1 MDFRK
6 SIDINRFLYYNY
18 IAEFVICNAVIW
30 HKLCKNWC
38 FMKYEPKRDIERR
51 VSNKILHNVIPCMH
65 FHRSIELNYPLEG
78 TLSVQLGLKKE
89 NFRIGEIAFIPS
101 YVPHAAGAVGST
113 VSENLIIP
121 YNYFQKFDK
130 EKIPLYYFRLSDAD
144 INKKL
149 FAIIEE
155 IKNVLPKNNEILLQ
169 AFIDI
174 LLGTIVD
181 RYPPENAIRTDNSL
195 IIEIIEYIEENF
207 KNDVSLESLAAHFH
221 YDKYYFSKLFNASF
235 HCNLK
240 TYVNRV
246 RFNYIED
253 HAASGKNLTS
263 LILEAGFKDIST
275 YYRVKQRLLQTG
287 SAL

>member
-6 SIDINRFLYYNY
+6 SIDIYHFLYYNY
-18 IAEFVICNAVIW
+18 IIKFVIYHAIICD
-30 HKLCKNWC
+30 KLCKSWC
-38 FMKYEPKRDIERR
+38 YMKYEPKRDVERR
-51 VSNKILHNVIPCMH
+51 VSNRILHNVIPCMH

-78 TLSVQLGLKKE
+78 TLNIQLGLQKE
-89 NFRIGEIAFIPS
+89 NFRVGEIAFIPA

-121 YNYFQKFDK
+121 YNYFQKFSK

-149 FAIIEE
+149 FAIIDE

-169 AFIDI
+169 AYIDI

-181 RYPPENAIRTDNSL
+181 RYPPENAMKTDNGL
-195 IIEIIEYIEENF
+195 IIEIIEWIEENF
-207 KNDVSLESLAAHFH
+207 KNDVSLETLSAHFH

-235 HCNLK
+235 NCNLK
-240 TYVNRV
+240 TYVNHV
-246 RFNYIED
+246 RFNYIEE
-253 HAASGKNLTS
+253 HAASRKNLTT

-275 YYRVKQRLLQTG
+275 YYRVKQRLLQMQST
-287 SAL
+287 